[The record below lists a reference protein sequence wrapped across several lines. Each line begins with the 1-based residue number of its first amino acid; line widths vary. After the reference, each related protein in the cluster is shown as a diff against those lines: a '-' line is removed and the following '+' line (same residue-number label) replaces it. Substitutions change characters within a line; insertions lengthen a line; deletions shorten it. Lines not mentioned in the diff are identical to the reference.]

1 MTGTELATPLPAPV
15 YAPEDTT
22 AEDISLPRIKVG
34 ETQSDRVGSKKDPV
48 EYGDIFTETSNDD
61 PEPVV
66 LAKGGDGVGTVTDPP
81 ILFFVLAPV
90 RISYSWNDKD
100 SNEFIVAGPNDA
112 RTKAQ
117 IDAFGSK
124 GKDKWIPRKG
134 YNLLV
139 SLPEYPDESTAQQV
153 PFKLLLKGMSSQA
166 YRHLD
171 TELRK
176 AGQERPFWE
185 VPFYLT
191 AKQAKKDTYNFNVW
205 QVARADVPDKDLAKY
220 IALVEKLVTPAHDIA
235 RSAAAIDSTEA
246 TAVATDA
253 PSID

>member
-1 MTGTELATPLPAPV
+1 MSTDLVAPLPAPV
-15 YAPEDTT
+15 YAPEETT

-34 ETQSDRVGSKKDPV
+34 ESQSDRVQDGDDPV

-61 PEPVV
+61 SEPNV
-66 LAKGGDGVGTVTDPP
+66 LAKGGKSVGDITKPD

-100 SNEFIVAGPNDA
+100 TEEFIVAGPKDP
-112 RTKAQ
+112 RTIAQ
-117 IDAFGSK
+117 IEAFGSK

-139 SLPEYPDESTAQQV
+139 ALPDV
-153 PFKLLLKGMSSQA
+153 DDKLPFKLLLKGMSSSA

-176 AGQERPFWE
+176 VGSERPFWE
-185 VPFYLT
+185 VPFHLT
-191 AKQAKKDTYNFNVW
+191 AKKSKKGTYNYNVW
-205 QVARADVPDKDLAKY
+205 QAKRADISDAKLKKAIEKVVP
-220 IALVEKLVTPAHDIA
+220 LVQPAHDIA
-235 RSAAAIDSTEA
+235 RSASAIDASSEA
-246 TAVATDA
+246 VVVATDA

>member
-1 MTGTELATPLPAPV
+1 MTGTDLAPSLPAPV
-15 YAPEDTT
+15 YSPEDTT

-34 ETQSDRVGSKKDPV
+34 EHNNDRVKSKSSDI

-61 PEPVV
+61 SEPNV
-66 LAKGGDGVGTVTDPP
+66 LARGGQGVGDVTDPP
-81 ILFFVLAPV
+81 VLFFVLAPV
-90 RISYSWNDKD
+90 RISYSWNEQGTD
-100 SNEFIVAGPNDA
+100 EFVVAGPNDP
-112 RTKAQ
+112 RTIAQ
-117 IDAFGSK
+117 IEAFGSK

-134 YNLLV
+134 YNYLV
-139 SLPEYPDESTAQQV
+139 CLPDVETQV

-166 YRHLD
+166 ARHLE

-176 AGQERPFWE
+176 AGQGGPFWE

-191 AKQAKKDTYNFNVW
+191 AKQAKKGTYDFNVW
-205 QVARADVPDKDLAKY
+205 QVARADITDKQLSEYVPVVQE
-220 IALVEKLVTPAHDIA
+220 LVSPAHDIA
-235 RSAAAIDSTEA
+235 RSASAIDATDA